1 MQRKLNFAARPAL
14 TAILLPSVIVET
26 GHILIVMLVLDE
38 EQLTLMAKITRKRGW
53 ATIGT

>member
-1 MQRKLNFAARPAL
+1 
-14 TAILLPSVIVET
+14 LLPSVIVET